1 MIYGTRRRSLRGRD
15 RDDDDD
21 GMNEERYRYCSCW
34 GVLAAM
40 MPSPREPEFLPFPID
55 GKLVRRKNLVGVV
68 DGDGPS
74 EEERDIEMALPET
87 TSNGGELPESTAE
100 TEFLMEPK
108 DADGRGRLVGRIKA
122 NKTS

>member
-21 GMNEERYRYCSCW
+21 GMDKEQYRYCRCW

-55 GKLVRRKNLVGVV
+55 GKLVRRKIWS
-68 DGDGPS
+68 GPS
-74 EEERDIEMALPET
+74 TGTVRARKRGISRWHCQRQHQMEENCQSQLRRR
-87 TSNGGELPESTAE
+87 S
-100 TEFLMEPK
+100 F
-108 DADGRGRLVGRIKA
+108 
-122 NKTS
+122 